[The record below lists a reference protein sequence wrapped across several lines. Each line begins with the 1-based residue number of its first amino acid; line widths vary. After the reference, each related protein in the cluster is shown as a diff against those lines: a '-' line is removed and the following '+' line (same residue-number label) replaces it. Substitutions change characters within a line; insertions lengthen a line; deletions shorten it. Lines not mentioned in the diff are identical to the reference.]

1 MHRRTIYIRVVC
13 GSVLLTALGLEP
25 VQLLKEAR
33 SPVQVNFFSSEDVSN
48 AAQSPQ
54 GSLQNLGPG
63 GERKVVTGP
72 GLNFAGHSIF
82 EKSPGVWRCD
92 FCSRLRYCLSV

>member
-1 MHRRTIYIRVVC
+1 MVC

-33 SPVQVNFFSSEDVSN
+33 SPVQVNFSSSEGVSN

-54 GSLQNLGPG
+54 GPLQNLGSG
-63 GERKVVTGP
+63 GERKVVTAP
-72 GLNFAGHSIF
+72 GLNFAGHNIA
-82 EKSPGVWRCD
+82 EKSPGVWSGD
-92 FCSRLRYCLSV
+92 FCSWLCYCLPV